1 MEIYYNTTASEEIE
15 EEDDIF
21 SEFLT
26 NPTAVAAAAA
36 IAGPLAL
43 AAVVPPPLP
52 MFPPQGLPQP
62 NAGSVPGSGGGQ
74 GPVVP
79 DPGGQVTI
87 SPCVSLPCAHGG
99 YVKLNIL
106 VSNVS
111 WLLH

>member
-1 MEIYYNTTASEEIE
+1 MHILTVFLVFYDKTLHNFWKFIAITTASEEIE

-62 NAGSVPGSGGGQ
+62 NAGSVPGAGGG
-74 GPVVP
+74 
-79 DPGGQVTI
+79 GGG
-87 SPCVSLPCAHGG
+87 SLPSTALTVCGLCFL
-99 YVKLNIL
+99 K
-106 VSNVS
+106 
-111 WLLH
+111 